1 MLGDAYTSAASRC
14 NFNCQKDFLRLIVPQ
29 GPLSGRARMP
39 YALRDDGVVPL
50 ICPTCQIFSR
60 YRSRHHASNHPLL
73 CMGLFSIF

>member
-14 NFNCQKDFLRLIVPQ
+14 NFNCQKDFLRLIAPQ
-29 GPLSGRARMP
+29 GPLSGRAWMS

-50 ICPTCQIFSR
+50 ICPTCQMFSR
-60 YRSRHHASNHPLL
+60 YRSWHHASNYLLL